1 MNSFED
7 IQKNW
12 LSQPVNDL
20 VKPTEI
26 QYVQN
31 KWQKYQRKVLFA
43 NLGSSIGL
51 LAALIVI
58 GWVYFSFR
66 HQYRWPFEA
75 SIATVYCLIIIFLIV
90 SWKSYGF
97 KKENLEVSSTDF
109 IKYQISKLE
118 WQRKMLTRYVWV
130 YSVLLWIAIS
140 FYIVEVTKKGSVL
153 FTLTA
158 LGITTA
164 YILGVGLWSWFRKSK
179 KQLRQIDDIIYD
191 LKQLHDALN

>member
-26 QYVQN
+26 QFVQN

-43 NLGSSIGL
+43 NVGSSIGL

-118 WQRKMLTRYVWV
+118 WQRKVLTRYVWV